1 MTSGTVSRLIQW
13 YYLGTPIFFLL
24 DRLTGFNFRVAFLDE
39 WPTGKI
45 IYYLIAFLLGI
56 VAWRRPEWT
65 ARIGLLES
73 TTDVVLI
80 ILSVLVW
87 YGGALDA
94 AGSETG
100 MPVGFEA
107 QALVNFVISAL
118 IAGVSYT
125 IQRAK
130 PA

>member
-1 MTSGTVSRLIQW
+1 
-13 YYLGTPIFFLL
+13 
-24 DRLTGFNFRVAFLDE
+24 
-39 WPTGKI
+39 
-45 IYYLIAFLLGI
+45 
-56 VAWRRPEWT
+56 
-65 ARIGLLES
+65 
-73 TTDVVLI
+73 
-80 ILSVLVW
+80 
-87 YGGALDA
+87 
-94 AGSETG
+94 

>member
-56 VAWRRPEWT
+56 VAFALPE
-65 ARIGLLES
+65 
-73 TTDVVLI
+73 
-80 ILSVLVW
+80 
-87 YGGALDA
+87 
-94 AGSETG
+94 
-100 MPVGFEA
+100 
-107 QALVNFVISAL
+107 
-118 IAGVSYT
+118 
-125 IQRAK
+125 K
-130 PA
+130 